1 MSYIK
6 NFIVFNSLRKH
17 GGMPDNLNRIA
28 QEIGFDENYF
38 FSVKNDTRNKLVIPG
53 TTYKL
58 TKNDIIRN
66 RRLLDCDVFS
76 SGVKM
81 GLETSTAVIGSFVS
95 DSPSIIAINK
105 KTFETSATL
114 CNFIDI
120 IRGVPFTI
128 ASNLG
133 GKIDDILIDVSPF
146 AYKLEFNSTEFYNL
160 LNISNNFFVR
170 DFVDI
175 TDNKVIFRQKD
186 AIVSQ
191 LVASG
196 INSDYIYV
204 RDNSLYNVDY
214 YSDKVY
220 HSTEDGQL
228 CGKFVHGVM
237 YELDGEDIKAE
248 RSYIKKYSVK

>member
-1 MSYIK
+1 M
-6 NFIVFNSLRKH
+6 FR
-17 GGMPDNLNRIA
+17 P
-28 QEIGFDENYF
+28 
-38 FSVKNDTRNKLVIPG
+38 
-53 TTYKL
+53 
-58 TKNDIIRN
+58 
-66 RRLLDCDVFS
+66 LL
-76 SGVKM
+76 
-81 GLETSTAVIGSFVS
+81 I
-95 DSPSIIAINK
+95 
-105 KTFETSATL
+105 
-114 CNFIDI
+114 
-120 IRGVPFTI
+120 
-128 ASNLG
+128 
-133 GKIDDILIDVSPF
+133 
-146 AYKLEFNSTEFYNL
+146 
-160 LNISNNFFVR
+160 NISNNFFVR

-220 HSTEDGQL
+220 HSTEDGQF

-237 YELDGEDIKAE
+237 YELDGEDIKSE